1 MNKISGIFESKFDT
15 DKFNAYLN
23 AREENII
30 FTIGKQK
37 EN

>member
-1 MNKISGIFESKFDT
+1 MDKISGTFESKLDT

-23 AREENII
+23 AREENIK